1 METVTPLSGKQR
13 SYGNSTEPSGGVSV
27 TPLFDVPAIPASTS
41 LSRGTFVQSVQTPAG
56 SKDRDAVIKE
66 YLDETGV
73 IDVIET
79 WMKHFAD
86 KAELQYNPYP
96 GLVWEARQYTERFHM
111 FAENSKTIVE
121 KIETQVFSVGG
132 HACRT
137 EDSPARWGL
146 ATVLRAVNTESLMIF
161 DWLLSNISSDAPL
174 NESED
179 YSYNVQ
185 KPIPVI
191 VGPCAF
197 AGSLYPLSE
206 AESINIRMEYSISGP
221 EEDHAV
227 EIFSKAVL
235 HDILLT
241 RDNELHIVLGV
252 IVHVEDVHQGGRWVK
267 EFWTCSDIESRE
279 DNFLA
284 LIKSA
289 TLAQKIAESQCMFR
303 LLPES
308 RMYRRGFKQYS
319 LNFISTNER
328 RAISV
333 SSLPY
338 LSAHEGVFVSSVHIK
353 EYLSWFS
360 ATSETAAQ
368 QALTT
373 PAEST
378 RGRRSRKNRDSFNSQ
393 QRSMQTR
400 NGTSRLSGQS
410 ARKGSQ
416 HETSLSWSG
425 PYSDEVLDA
434 VRTYMKDRL
443 FDLKESCDFMRMLH
457 YVILLLL
464 LDRNK
469 TEDQSACLVEA
480 YRLLHSNAY
489 QLHLVIQQNLVVQ
502 DLVTFSLS
510 CEIGASDIVQN
521 HFLAYRYYL
530 KEFFTG
536 SFEEKRSELQYHGLV
551 LLKVL
556 DSMTIVNPHLE
567 GETRTGTLPLTSE
580 VISGLK
586 VVNRYCQ
593 TIFLGLLDDALSQ
606 CSHLLKY
613 LVPLENSSSFIVQT
627 LFQHGAET
635 ADIVNQRNLVL
646 DVETQAKR
654 TAAPSEITKETV
666 LSQYFVDTKLDQ
678 VFHEFLIDV
687 VTDEFMPPNPYPKL
701 ASQLAVAATRME
713 LFGEKRAKLL
723 SKLIPGSVQ
732 LNLGGF
738 LFYSP
743 GVEAYGLVS
752 AMATLDGKQYNNLRS
767 KIHSLSNKVNQRLT
781 VSGFKALVDTALCGF
796 TPLFGRFM
804 PYLLEV
810 DLGEHYFI
818 QGPRHARSEAIGH
831 FVRLVYDHL
840 VDVGEKEDVFFLG
853 MFLGGDSSRR
863 ILHDIVAPQ
872 RKKAMLTQMI
882 STITTK
888 QPLYIKAYVKLD
900 WRLVM
905 VTKSFLFHFIQ
916 PENGYERFYNASDE
930 PLAIYQSVFTRED
943 VALLFLKF
951 CGPLANSDPCRGENL
966 ALSLV
971 HVDHYIERAK
981 EEDNLLAAYRW
992 LMVKSLMSKHQ
1003 SYLVEA
1009 WYMLHSVV
1017 SELEYVCSLNRTLQ
1031 RLINEELSRTFRPV
1045 KEDDERTSLLD
1056 VTILNTMVTAYC
1068 DKLERVLSRGTAFA
1082 PSRLLAHLQ
1091 GKLRLVTY
1099 TDAAT
1104 QTTSLRISSDV
1115 PVVLQEINEMLQPLL
1130 DAASQNVHLAC
1141 PEIHRA
1147 LKSVEVDVSNRRSSI
1162 QAQS

>member
-1 METVTPLSGKQR
+1 M
-13 SYGNSTEPSGGVSV
+13 
-27 TPLFDVPAIPASTS
+27 
-41 LSRGTFVQSVQTPAG
+41 
-56 SKDRDAVIKE
+56 
-66 YLDETGV
+66 
-73 IDVIET
+73 
-79 WMKHFAD
+79 
-86 KAELQYNPYP
+86 
-96 GLVWEARQYTERFHM
+96 
-111 FAENSKTIVE
+111 
-121 KIETQVFSVGG
+121 
-132 HACRT
+132 
-137 EDSPARWGL
+137 
-146 ATVLRAVNTESLMIF
+146 LR
-161 DWLLSNISSDAPL
+161 
-174 NESED
+174 
-179 YSYNVQ
+179 
-185 KPIPVI
+185 
-191 VGPCAF
+191 
-197 AGSLYPLSE
+197 
-206 AESINIRMEYSISGP
+206 
-221 EEDHAV
+221 
-227 EIFSKAVL
+227 
-235 HDILLT
+235 
-241 RDNELHIVLGV
+241 
-252 IVHVEDVHQGGRWVK
+252 
-267 EFWTCSDIESRE
+267 
-279 DNFLA
+279 
-284 LIKSA
+284 
-289 TLAQKIAESQCMFR
+289 
-303 LLPES
+303 
-308 RMYRRGFKQYS
+308 
-319 LNFISTNER
+319 
-328 RAISV
+328 
-333 SSLPY
+333 
-338 LSAHEGVFVSSVHIK
+338 
-353 EYLSWFS
+353 
-360 ATSETAAQ
+360 
-368 QALTT
+368 
-373 PAEST
+373 
-378 RGRRSRKNRDSFNSQ
+378 
-393 QRSMQTR
+393 
-400 NGTSRLSGQS
+400 
-410 ARKGSQ
+410 
-416 HETSLSWSG
+416 
-425 PYSDEVLDA
+425 
-434 VRTYMKDRL
+434 
-443 FDLKESCDFMRMLH
+443 
-457 YVILLLL
+457 
-464 LDRNK
+464 
-469 TEDQSACLVEA
+469 
-480 YRLLHSNAY
+480 SNAY

-510 CEIGASDIVQN
+510 CEIGASDTVQN

-530 KEFFTG
+530 KEFFTS
-536 SFEEKRSELQYHGLV
+536 SFEEKRNELQYHGKV

-580 VISGLK
+580 VISGLE

-606 CSHLLKY
+606 YSHLLKY
-613 LVPLENSSSFIVQT
+613 LAPLENSSSSIVQT

-654 TAAPSEITKETV
+654 TAAPLEITKETV

-687 VTDEFMPPNPYPKL
+687 VADEFMPPNPYPKL

-752 AMATLDGKQYNNLRS
+752 AMAALDGKQYNNLRS

-781 VSGFKALVDTALCGF
+781 FSGFKAFVDTALCGF

-831 FVRLVYDHL
+831 FARLVYDHL

-872 RKKAMLTQMI
+872 RKKAILTQMI

-930 PLAIYQSVFTRED
+930 PLAIYQSAFTRED

-951 CGPLANSDPCRGENL
+951 CGPLDNSDPCRGENL

-1009 WYMLHSVV
+1009 WYMLHSVA

-1104 QTTSLRISSDV
+1104 RTTSLRISSDV
-1115 PVVLQEINEMLQPLL
+1115 PVVLQEINEMLQPLM

-1147 LKSVEVDVSNRRSSI
+1147 LKSVEVDVSSRRSSI